1 MADKSSDGQEGQISI
16 RMLSLRK
23 IWIEDEGCEE
33 TNFFLRNSCSVGI
46 FAKTGASSFTET
58 GSTFFNLRIQ

>member
-23 IWIEDEGCEE
+23 IWIEDEGCE
-33 TNFFLRNSCSVGI
+33 
-46 FAKTGASSFTET
+46 
-58 GSTFFNLRIQ
+58 